1 MQINIIIPVFKEALA
16 IGPLI
21 QYLKN
26 CSGVSAQQIIVV
38 DGGSTD
44 NTISI
49 VREAGVTA
57 VASPKKGRAAQ
68 MNLGASLATGDVLY
82 FLHADTYPPR
92 DFVADI
98 RNAVSKGFKA
108 GCYRLS
114 FDHPHWFLAAN
125 GWFTRFDVD
134 AFRFGDQSLFVTK
147 ELFDNAGGFN
157 ESYIVLE
164 DQELVKRLKKKA
176 RFTVIPKTVVTS
188 ARKYKENGVYK
199 TQAIFFFIYVLYRI
213 GFSQSA
219 MVKTYRRFIRQDK
232 L

>member
-21 QYLKN
+21 KYLKN

-108 GCYRLS
+108 GCYRLA

-134 AFRFGDQSLFVTK
+134 ASRFGDQSLFVTT
-147 ELFDNAGGFN
+147 EMFNNAGGFN

-188 ARKYKENGVYK
+188 ARKYKENGIYK
-199 TQAIFFFIYVLYRI
+199 TQAIFFLIYVLYRI